1 MAVNSLSLLRKPL
14 LVLALGIFFYSV
26 LTVADR
32 LSPAGHEGV
41 PISELSTGQIEE
53 RLQVGVP

>member
-1 MAVNSLSLLRKPL
+1 MAVNSLSLLRQPL

-26 LTVADR
+26 LSVADR
-32 LSPAGHEGV
+32 LSPAGH
-41 PISELSTGQIEE
+41 ISELSTGQIEE